1 VETPRA
7 PFWNIWWTL
16 TVISGALT
24 IIAALLEAL
33 GVFRDIGVFLSITG
47 AILTV
52 IFGLSASTRSSVLG
66 FRREV
71 LPRLDRMDTG
81 LGEVTA
87 RLGEVTARLGEVTA
101 RLGEVTARLGGV
113 DGRLTQVTE
122 RLERIVTILDERL
135 PRPTP

>member
-81 LGEVTA
+81 LGEVNA
-87 RLGEVTARLGEVTA
+87 RLGEVNA